1 MTQGTYGKG
10 NSPNELAFVEPD
22 YVKIYNI
29 DLEYDFDAVK
39 ARWWWIPEG
48 TLRHMVSWGGQMVRA
63 QTGEV
68 STRKRR
74 TITPEQEEE
83 IIAAADAAGMVSGVG
98 VPWGVSDHLVRTLFR
113 ERGRDF
119 PKKTYERRAAEQRD
133 RREARKVESMSVPPV
148 SIRENRPVA
157 VVPQIIPR
165 RTAFDTVMIAD
176 HASGMSPEVM
186 ASKYEMPLET
196 VISHVKRL
204 GLADRKFPEARI
216 ENNTEAV
223 ASQPRQMV
231 VERFVPPDEVIR
243 SDRLAGMSHRE
254 MAEKYGV
261 SSPCVTKHLTR
272 LGLVGEGVTQVV
284 IDSGP
289 RKRGRERKVPPDDT
303 ILAEHAAGMSPSDMA
318 GRYGVSYVTAVAH
331 FKRLGLYRKHR
342 RAESAQELQ
351 VAAPQ
356 EEILPMPR
364 PEPVQ
369 KKPVKAPLPDIAP
382 AESTL
387 QSVHPAKTSEEADL
401 DFMILAARICTG
413 AKCSPMTAVG
423 IVSAWRAMR

>member
-133 RREARKVESMSVPPV
+133 RREARKAESMSMPPV
-148 SIRENRPVA
+148 SIRGPRPA
-157 VVPQIIPR
+157 AANIPEKQQAPKRWGKERKVP
-165 RTAFDTVMIAD
+165 A
-176 HASGMSPEVM
+176 
-186 ASKYEMPLET
+186 
-196 VISHVKRL
+196 
-204 GLADRKFPEARI
+204 
-216 ENNTEAV
+216 
-223 ASQPRQMV
+223 
-231 VERFVPPDEVIR
+231 DEVIR
-243 SDRLAGMSHRE
+243 ADREAGMS
-254 MAEKYGV
+254 
-261 SSPCVTKHLTR
+261 T
-272 LGLVGEGVTQVV
+272 
-284 IDSGP
+284 
-289 RKRGRERKVPPDDT
+289 
-303 ILAEHAAGMSPSDMA
+303 SDMA
-318 GRYGVSYVTAVAH
+318 ARYGVTGPCVYSH
-331 FKRLGLYRKHR
+331 LKRLNLLTGV
-342 RAESAQELQ
+342 Q
-351 VAAPQ
+351 VA
-356 EEILPMPR
+356 ETSILPKASPASAN
-364 PEPVQ
+364 PSPLSEDAPVPAAHVVDSALSGAANPIEP
-369 KKPVKAPLPDIAP
+369 PI
-382 AESTL
+382 STR
-387 QSVHPAKTSEEADL
+387 TSSSRTADEADL